1 MSSPTLLPS
10 WRYAWR
16 MHRFRPARQ
25 LINLGGVLVG
35 WGTELLPGIA
45 AKIVFDHLTHG
56 RSLSWLAW
64 PLVLLAMDALAGAAV
79 SFTLQATNGAFA
91 YANASMLQRNL
102 LRRIFQLPGSQALPS
117 SPGEAISRFRDDT
130 EAVVWYPIQFNNV
143 IGSTVTAT
151 LAVVI
156 MASINPLMT
165 AAVVAPLALVVA
177 IVQSARRRIVSYRR
191 ANRERTSEVTGL
203 IADAFA
209 AVQSIQLAGAEGR
222 VVERLRVLSTRRRQ
236 AAVRD
241 SLLTAL
247 LQGSFWLVNL
257 GTGFVLVAAGRA
269 MRSGGFTVGD
279 LALFVYYLGVFQ
291 RFNSDIG
298 EGLTGYQQIGVSFD
312 RMQTL
317 MAGRPPAE
325 LVAADPIYERGP
337 LPPATPR
344 SALGPELRRL
354 EVRGLG
360 YRHRGGGGAH
370 DVGFALERG
379 SFTVITGRI
388 GSGKSTL
395 LQAVLGLVPAEG
407 DILWNE
413 STVADPAAFMTPPHC
428 AYTPQLPRLFS
439 ESLADNILLGLD
451 PGTGADSDL
460 NEAIRLAVME
470 EDLAQMV
477 DGVGTRI
484 GSRGLRLSGGQI
496 QRTAA
501 ARMFVRRPELI
512 VCDDLSSAL
521 DVETEAE
528 LWRRVLGG
536 SGRTV
541 LAVSHRRAVV
551 AQADQVIVLRDGR
564 VEDAGTATELLR
576 RCEEMRRLWR
586 YEALEEEDREP
597 ASGQPAPSVAS
608 LS

>member
-1 MSSPTLLPS
+1 MTSPTLLPS

-16 MHRFRPARQ
+16 MHRFRPTRQ
-25 LINLGGVLVG
+25 LINLAGVLVG
-35 WGTELLPGIA
+35 WGSELLPGIA
-45 AKIVFDHLTHG
+45 AKIVFDHLTRGHA
-56 RSLSWLAW
+56 LSWLVW

-79 SFTLQATNGAFA
+79 AFTLQATNGAFA
-91 YANASMLQRNL
+91 YANAGMLQRNM
-102 LRRIFQLPGSQALPS
+102 LRRILQLPGGQALPA

-143 IGSTVTAT
+143 IGSTVTAA
-151 LAVVI
+151 LAVVV
-156 MASINPLMT
+156 MVSINPLMT
-165 AAVVAPLALVVA
+165 AAVVAPLAVVVA

-209 AVQSIQLAGAEGR
+209 AVQSIQLAGAEAR
-222 VVERLRVLSTRRRQ
+222 VVERLRLLSARRRQ

-317 MAGRPPAE
+317 MAGRPAAD

-344 SALGPELRRL
+344 SAPGPALRRL
-354 EVRGLG
+354 EVRALR
-360 YRHRGGGGAH
+360 YRHRGGGGVE
-370 DVGFALERG
+370 DVSFALERG
-379 SFTVITGRI
+379 SFTVITGRV

-407 DILWNE
+407 DIVWNDAAV
-413 STVADPAAFMTPPHC
+413 SNPAAFMTPPHC
-428 AYTPQLPRLFS
+428 AYTPQIPRLFS
-439 ESLADNILLGLD
+439 DSLSDNILLGLD
-451 PGTGADSDL
+451 PENGADLD
-460 NEAIRLAVME
+460 EAVRLAVME
-470 EDLAQMV
+470 DDLAEMV
-477 DGVGTRI
+477 DGLSTRI

-521 DVETEAE
+521 DVDTEAE
-528 LWRRVLGG
+528 LWARVLGE

-541 LAVSHRRAVV
+541 LAVSHRRAVM

-564 VEDAGTATELLR
+564 VQDVGRSTVLLS

-586 YEALEEEDREP
+586 YEALEEDEAREP
-597 ASGQPAPSVAS
+597 ARPG
-608 LS
+608 LGN